1 MQQCGTCHSS
11 ATDILAIASD
21 VLSEARF
28 AVVTTGG
35 YSIEGVQEP
44 FVPFPGFDDK
54 VPGIREIPLDVEQSK
69 LRIDHPGYDHRFAE
83 EDVNVNLPV
92 DRIAELAKGGE
103 SNVPRW
109 IIALNGNKLWDVRE
123 IEALWSWHK
132 LLSSKSY
139 TNHVKTLTARKKV
152 NSRKT

>member
-1 MQQCGTCHSS
+1 MGAQQCKLG
-11 ATDILAIASD
+11 
-21 VLSEARF
+21 R
-28 AVVTTGG
+28 
-35 YSIEGVQEP
+35 GVNT
-44 FVPFPGFDDK
+44 
-54 VPGIREIPLDVEQSK
+54 R
-69 LRIDHPGYDHRFAE
+69 
-83 EDVNVNLPV
+83 
-92 DRIAELAKGGE
+92 

-132 LLSSKSY
+132 LLASKSH